1 MRMIIALS
9 LAVFA
14 SSAHAQQDFS
24 ATIVET
30 LEEPEQIPDTSAP
43 IKRSPARPSQVWYAG
58 CDQVRLLGRAPLYR
72 GQPGYREGMDSDGDG
87 VACEP
92 YLGAVA
98 GAAYRESRRAYQR
111 KRTR

>member
-1 MRMIIALS
+1 MRKIFALS

-14 SSAHAQQDFS
+14 NPAHAQQDLS

-43 IKRSPARPSQVWYAG
+43 IKRGPTRPSQVWYAG

-72 GQPGYREGMDSDGDG
+72 GEPGYREGMDSDGDG

-92 YLGAVA
+92 YFGAVA
-98 GAAYRESRRAYQR
+98 GAAYRETWRASQR
-111 KRTR
+111 KRNR